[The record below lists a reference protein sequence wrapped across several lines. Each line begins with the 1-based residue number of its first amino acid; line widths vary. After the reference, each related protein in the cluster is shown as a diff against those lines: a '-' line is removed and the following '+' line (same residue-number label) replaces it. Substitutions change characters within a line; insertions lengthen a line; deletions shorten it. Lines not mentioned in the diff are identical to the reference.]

1 MTPGPAD
8 TPPMTRNSTPGS
20 VAVSQF
26 SGLGSSYQNKI
37 ITALHIPVELADHK
51 DINLGFAWQKYKAC
65 QAAIKACNTL
75 WNAGQL
81 GGVFDRKPTQSDII
95 SIFKGKTQWHLTY
108 MKVFPKVSN
117 YSAMVSW
124 LEDQDDKLS
133 DVEIWGVAK
142 PSYGFSDLMQWLDNK
157 GEGLDVSETESDSGD
172 RRKGK
177 GKGKGKGK
185 KMKQDKGKG
194 KEKKTVGSK
203 DQGKKKGKEGNG
215 GKKKDKA
222 IL

>member
-8 TPPMTRNSTPGS
+8 TPPMTCNSTPGS

-81 GGVFDRKPTQSDII
+81 GGVLTESLLSQIL
-95 SIFKGKTQWHLTY
+95 SIFSRG
-108 MKVFPKVSN
+108 
-117 YSAMVSW
+117 
-124 LEDQDDKLS
+124 
-133 DVEIWGVAK
+133 K
-142 PSYGFSDLMQWLDNK
+142 PSG
-157 GEGLDVSETESDSGD
+157 
-172 RRKGK
+172 
-177 GKGKGKGK
+177 
-185 KMKQDKGKG
+185 
-194 KEKKTVGSK
+194 
-203 DQGKKKGKEGNG
+203 
-215 GKKKDKA
+215 
-222 IL
+222 I